1 MAFPK
6 FHGIQLANNS
16 WVENLHIER
25 LAADP
30 ALNASSFAGRFW
42 FNTTDK
48 VVRYTA
54 LDAEGVVV
62 VKTVADAAGIQS
74 LISTLQSTLESSIA
88 ATQGEVDA
96 VETALAAET
105 AARVAAI
112 TALQT
117 ALDDAIAQEVVDR
130 NAAIAVAAQ
139 NAADQLATET
149 TARLAGDSAA
159 STRMDGIQSELNA
172 TQAGAGL
179 AVDGTYIP
187 LTGSNYLDAA
197 TSLAQAQT
205 LLDSAL
211 KTEETARI
219 ATDAALQSAINNE
232 AQARAD
238 GDTALQTQIEAW
250 VEAQLQGNANADLAE
265 QAARLAADTALQT
278 ELDATQASIGLNS
291 DGTFAAIEGS
301 NYMDAATTV
310 YGAAA
315 ALDLNLKRVDDALVT
330 ETAARQAE
338 DATLTAAVA
347 AETLARTTAD
357 TALQEEV
364 NRIEAGA
371 GLETD
376 GTYLAVT
383 GSNYLNAATSLKDA
397 DLKLD
402 TAIKS
407 EEQRAVAVEA
417 GLQTQI
423 DAITAASGEGAAA
436 LKTAINDGRFSL
448 ETTVAAT
455 EHTVTH
461 NLGTDFIHYTILVK
475 GTDNKWRNDIVPVE
489 VVNNNS
495 FVVSL
500 TEPRNIRV
508 VVMDGSQLV

>member
-6 FHGIQLANNS
+6 YHGIQLAKNS

-30 ALNASSFAGRFW
+30 AGAELTSAGRFW

-54 LDAEGVVV
+54 LDTEGVVV
-62 VKTVADAAGIQS
+62 VKTIADATG
-74 LISTLQSTLESSIA
+74 LQSAITSLQTTVNGQITA
-88 ATQGEVDA
+88 LQGEVDA
-96 VETALAAET
+96 VEAGLAQELLDRA
-105 AARVAAI
+105 AAI

-117 ALDDAIAQEVVDR
+117 SLNDAIAQEVVDR

-139 NAADQLATET
+139 NAADAVATET
-149 TARLAGDSAA
+149 AARLAGDTAA
-159 STRMDGIQSELNA
+159 STRMDGIQSELNT

-179 AVDGTYIP
+179 ATDGTYIA

-232 AQARAD
+232 AQLRSDAD
-238 GDTALQTQIEAW
+238 AALQSQIEDW

-265 QAARLAADTALQT
+265 QAARIAGDTALQT
-278 ELDATQASIGLNS
+278 ELDQTQASIGLNT

-315 ALDLNLKRVDDALVT
+315 ALDLNLKRVDDALVA

-338 DATLTAAVA
+338 DSTLSAAVA

-357 TALQEEV
+357 TALQEEL
-364 NRIEAGA
+364 NRAEAGA
-371 GLETD
+371 GLESD
-376 GTYLAVT
+376 GSYAAPT
-383 GSNYLNAATSLKDA
+383 GTNYLNAATSLKDA

-402 TAIKS
+402 SAIKS
-407 EEQRAVAVEA
+407 EEQRAIAVEA
-417 GLQTQI
+417 GLQSQI
-423 DAITAASGEGAAA
+423 DAIEAASGDGAAA
-436 LKTAINDGRFSL
+436 LKTAINAGRYTL

-461 NLGTDFIHYTILVK
+461 NLGSDFIHYTILVK
-475 GTDNKWRNDIVPVE
+475 GADNKWRNDIVPVE
-489 VVNNNS
+489 IVNNNS

-500 TEPRNIRV
+500 TESRNIRV
-508 VVMDGSQLV
+508 VVMSAAALA

>member
-6 FHGIQLANNS
+6 FHGIQLAKNS

-30 ALNASSFAGRFW
+30 LLAELTSAGRFW

-54 LDAEGVVV
+54 LDGEGAVV

-88 ATQGEVDA
+88 TTQGEVDA
-96 VETALAAET
+96 VEVALAAET
-105 AARVAAI
+105 AARAAAI

-117 ALDDAIAQEVVDR
+117 ALDDAIAQEVIDR

-159 STRMDGIQSELNA
+159 STRMDGIQSELNT
-172 TQAGAGL
+172 TQAGVGL
-179 AVDGTYIP
+179 SVDGTYIP
-187 LTGSNYLDAA
+187 LTGSNFLDTA

-219 ATDAALQSAINNE
+219 ATAAALQSGINNE

-278 ELDATQASIGLNS
+278 ELNTTQASIGLNT

-315 ALDLNLKRVDDALVT
+315 SLDLNLKRVDDALVA

-338 DATLTAAVA
+338 DSTLSASLA

-357 TALQEEV
+357 TVLQEEV

-376 GTYLAVT
+376 GSYAAAT
-383 GSNYLNAATSLKDA
+383 GTNFLNAATSLKDA

-417 GLQTQI
+417 GLQTQL
-423 DAITAASGEGAAA
+423 DAIVAASGDGAAA
-436 LKTAINDGRFSL
+436 LKTQLNSDRFKL

-489 VVNNNS
+489 IVNNNS

-500 TEPRNIRV
+500 TESRNIRV
-508 VVMDGSQLV
+508 VVMDGSALV